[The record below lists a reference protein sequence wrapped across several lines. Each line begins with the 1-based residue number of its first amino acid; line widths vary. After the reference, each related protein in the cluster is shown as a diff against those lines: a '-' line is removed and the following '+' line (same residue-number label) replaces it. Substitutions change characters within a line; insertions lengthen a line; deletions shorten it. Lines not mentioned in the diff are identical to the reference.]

1 MIKVVTIASL
11 MLAATLTV
19 VSVFADADA
28 FGLTYEPAR
37 LLFSGGLGILAP
49 RNRLQIH
56 DHLGTLGSLLQL
68 SKKVGTPCSRSPH
81 TSLGS
86 SLHSPS

>member
-37 LLFSGGLGILAP
+37 LLFSGGLGILALLCLLVGLLGGAVLLK
-49 RNRLQIH
+49 RRL
-56 DHLGTLGSLLQL
+56 GG
-68 SKKVGTPCSRSPH
+68 
-81 TSLGS
+81 
-86 SLHSPS
+86 